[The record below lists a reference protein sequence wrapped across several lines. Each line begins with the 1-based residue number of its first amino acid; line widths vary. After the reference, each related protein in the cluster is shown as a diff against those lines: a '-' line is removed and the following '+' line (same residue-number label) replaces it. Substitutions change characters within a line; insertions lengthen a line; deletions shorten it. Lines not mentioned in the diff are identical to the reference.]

1 MYSKDPR
8 ANKDAVLIE
17 EVSLKELSN
26 QKIIF
31 GDSGKLGRGGMKTKL
46 SAMKIF
52 LINNLRTGYILSGH
66 EKDLFAS
73 LQNQKKRTRLKLS

>member
-8 ANKDAVLIE
+8 VNKDAVLID

-31 GDSGKLGRGGMKTKL
+31 GDSGNLGRGGMKTKL

-66 EKDLFAS
+66 EKDLFVS